1 MAYYIVN
8 FSDVSK
14 VNITDLFH
22 FSNPKCGFDAR
33 FEHIEYINGDPVK
46 GWISNKKTLGI
57 GDMFSVYKGK
67 NEIAIVKIIDT
78 CEKIDDNNSHISQY
92 KISYAPLVIPMY

>member
-1 MAYYIVN
+1 MTYYIVN

-33 FEHIEYINGDPVK
+33 FEHIEYINGDPAK
-46 GWISNKKTLGI
+46 GWISNKKTLDIGDKNFLQLMSKPCPEIPGI
-57 GDMFSVYKGK
+57 GCSALKSKKF
-67 NEIAIVKIIDT
+67 
-78 CEKIDDNNSHISQY
+78 
-92 KISYAPLVIPMY
+92 